1 VIGAD
6 PQLLSLTLMTAA
18 KLAVR
23 APAPEA
29 AERTLVEAAQGD
41 PSRFA
46 ALYEAHFERV
56 YAFVVRRVRDRA
68 EAEDVTADVFH
79 HALAHL
85 PRFEWRGVP
94 FAAWLFRIATN
105 ALIDRAKR
113 AARARAGPLDAP
125 AVVSSEDIEQRAQL
139 FRLVDRLPASQR
151 RVLVMRFAEEK
162 TTREIAAALGR
173 TEGAV
178 KQLQLRGLQ
187 RLRAHVGETNG

>member
-1 VIGAD
+1 
-6 PQLLSLTLMTAA
+6 MTGA

-23 APAPEA
+23 APAPA
-29 AERTLVEAAQGD
+29 VAERTLIETAQRD

-105 ALIDRAKR
+105 ALIDRANR
-113 AARARAGPLDAP
+113 AARAREVPQLDTP
-125 AVVSSEDIEQRAQL
+125 AVVDSEEIEQRAQL

-162 TTREIAAALGR
+162 TIREIAAALGR

-187 RLRAHVGETNG
+187 RVRAHLGETHG

>member
-1 VIGAD
+1 MAMSGAKRA
-6 PQLLSLTLMTAA
+6 L
-18 KLAVR
+18 R
-23 APAPEA
+23 APAPDA
-29 AERTLVEAAQGD
+29 AERALIEHAQRD
-41 PSRFA
+41 PRRFA
-46 ALYEAHFERV
+46 DLYEAHFERV
-56 YAFVVRRVRDRA
+56 YAFVVRRVHDRA

-85 PRFEWRGVP
+85 PHFEWRGVP

-113 AARARAGPLDAP
+113 AARERALPHPDDPVAASP
-125 AVVSSEDIEQRAQL
+125 EDTEQRAQL

-151 RVLVMRFAEEK
+151 RVLVMRFGEEK
-162 TTREIAAALGR
+162 TIREIATAVGR

-187 RLRAHVGETNG
+187 RLRAFVDVRHA

>member
-1 VIGAD
+1 VSAAYL
-6 PQLLSLTLMTAA
+6 QLLPLMTGA
-18 KLAVR
+18 KLALR
-23 APAPEA
+23 APAPEM
-29 AERTLVEAAQGD
+29 AERTLVEAAQRD
-41 PSRFA
+41 PSRFGD
-46 ALYEAHFERV
+46 LYEAHFDRV
-56 YAFVVRRVRDRA
+56 YDFVMRRVRDRA

-113 AARARAGPLDAP
+113 VARERAVPRPDDP
-125 AVVSSEDIEQRAQL
+125 AVVSAEDIEQRARL

-162 TTREIAAALGR
+162 TIREIAEAVGR

-187 RLRAHVGETNG
+187 GLRAHLGETHG